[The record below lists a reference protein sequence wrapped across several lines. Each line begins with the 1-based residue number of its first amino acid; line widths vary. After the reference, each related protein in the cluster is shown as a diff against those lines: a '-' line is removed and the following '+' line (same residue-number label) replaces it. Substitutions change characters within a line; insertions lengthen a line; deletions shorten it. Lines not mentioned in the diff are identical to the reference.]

1 MDKFLT
7 TPNWLNSNF
16 LFAVLFGPLPC
27 FVYSASFLLRGELLS
42 SYWSWGVAIYNL
54 ATFLFGKHSIYLVV
68 FHKLYQGGEL
78 GWDCLQMIMVIVEI
92 FFPSYLLTCR
102 SVFRWSFNVFAWCN
116 FSDSSAIL
124 WTISCSAER
133 SGLGYQTRME
143 PGTQQ
148 YKGLRLRGNFH
159 WKLLAQENNKYSA
172 QNLSIFIKM
181 IQIQGLISA
190 KLSFTFHSK
199 WNSFWA

>member
-1 MDKFLT
+1 MDNFLT

-78 GWDCLQMIMVIVEI
+78 GWDCLQMIMVIVGI
-92 FFPSYLLTCR
+92 FFLSYLL
-102 SVFRWSFNVFAWCN
+102 SPA
-116 FSDSSAIL
+116 DPSSADHSMCSRDVTSL
-124 WTISCSAER
+124 TVLLSC
-133 SGLGYQTRME
+133 GQ
-143 PGTQQ
+143 
-148 YKGLRLRGNFH
+148 F
-159 WKLLAQENNKYSA
+159 LAQRRDQDLDTRQEW
-172 QNLSIFIKM
+172 NLEHNTI
-181 IQIQGLISA
+181 
-190 KLSFTFHSK
+190 
-199 WNSFWA
+199 